1 MPSTRPPAQPSKA
14 PLQSVSIALDVIDTL
29 AEVPEL
35 SVSELARRIG
45 VAKSTAHRTCAV
57 LAARGLLDRTEAG
70 GYRLGLRFVEYG
82 HLATERSAVRDR
94 GLPLLVELRN
104 TLGETVQIGVPAG
117 ADVVYVE
124 RVEGQSALRYTTNS
138 RRSPIHRS
146 SAGKVLAAFN
156 PDMVDARVKAGL
168 TRSTGYTIVVPKVL
182 IAELKRVREQ
192 GYAQSVDETELGLSS
207 LAVPVRAEVDGPVIA
222 AISMVGPTTR
232 VVGEHEARHLA
243 VCKRGRRSS
252 ATPSAR
258 ASTRS
263 AAAHA
268 DWALVDETLAA
279 AARTVRAA
287 CRAAPAGCG

>member
-1 MPSTRPPAQPSKA
+1 M
-14 PLQSVSIALDVIDTL
+14 IDTL

-124 RVEGQSALRYTTNS
+124 PVEGRARPSVHDEFTAFADPPVERRGRCS
-138 RRSPIHRS
+138 RRSTP
-146 SAGKVLAAFN
+146 GWW
-156 PDMVDARVKAGL
+156 
-168 TRSTGYTIVVPKVL
+168 T
-182 IAELKRVREQ
+182 
-192 GYAQSVDETELGLSS
+192 LG
-207 LAVPVRAEVDGPVIA
+207 
-222 AISMVGPTTR
+222 
-232 VVGEHEARHLA
+232 
-243 VCKRGRRSS
+243 
-252 ATPSAR
+252 
-258 ASTRS
+258 
-263 AAAHA
+263 
-268 DWALVDETLAA
+268 
-279 AARTVRAA
+279 
-287 CRAAPAGCG
+287 